1 MTHSS
6 DLVYADSSLYN
17 TWLCF
22 LILFS
27 SFYLAG
33 RLCTVTVN
41 MCACEPETCTLLR
54 YGLWPATPDKPQTA
68 FSIPLL
74 ELFVC
79 LSLECQVSVEGFCNT
94 LRWKN
99 NLTLAEV
106 SQFAEVSLKSC
117 LWSDHFSYFHGRL
130 MSPYR
135 RENYTFVLDCT
146 TSLIITT
153 KSKHLWNHLGLY
165 SCMQKYSL
173 YFSIK

>member
-6 DLVYADSSLYN
+6 DLVYADMVVSIVVLDYV
-17 TWLCF
+17 F
-22 LILFS
+22 ILFT

-33 RLCTVTVN
+33 QLCTVTVN

-54 YGLWPATPDKPQTA
+54 YGLWPATADKPQTA

-106 SQFAEVSLKSC
+106 SQFAEVLS
-117 LWSDHFSYFHGRL
+117 
-130 MSPYR
+130 
-135 RENYTFVLDCT
+135 
-146 TSLIITT
+146 
-153 KSKHLWNHLGLY
+153 WNTVE
-165 SCMQKYSL
+165 
-173 YFSIK
+173 SI

>member
-1 MTHSS
+1 MLIVVSIVV
-6 DLVYADSSLYN
+6 LGM
-17 TWLCF
+17 CF
-22 LILFS
+22 ILFPP
-27 SFYLAG
+27 FFLAG
-33 RLCTVTVN
+33 RLCTVTVA
-41 MCACEPETCTLLR
+41 MCVCELETCTLLR
-54 YGLWPATPDKPQTA
+54 YGLWPATADKPQTA

-106 SQFAEVSLKSC
+106 SLKSC

-130 MSPYR
+130 TSPYR
-135 RENYTFVLDCT
+135 CENYTFFLDCT

-153 KSKHLWNHLGLY
+153 KSKNVWNHLGLY
-165 SCMQKYSL
+165 SCMQKYYIFL
-173 YFSIK
+173 